1 MYEVQAGMEIFKY
14 VNTIS
19 KAFTI
24 AISYYHQG
32 WEVTV
37 INKETRELIL
47 SLMDDGYGEG
57 HSGVY
62 VSPKVRV

>member
-1 MYEVQAGMEIFKY
+1 MYEVQIGIETFKY

-32 WEVTV
+32 WAVTV

-47 SLMDDGYGEG
+47 SLILYLTLMNNCER
-57 HSGVY
+57 
-62 VSPKVRV
+62 KINLLEQ

>member
-1 MYEVQAGMEIFKY
+1 MYEVKIGLEITKY
-14 VNTIS
+14 TNTIAE
-19 KAFTI
+19 AFTT

>member
-1 MYEVQAGMEIFKY
+1 MYEVQIGIETFKY

-37 INKETRELIL
+37 RNKETRELIL
-47 SLMDDGYGEG
+47 SLMDEGYG
-57 HSGVY
+57 GVY
-62 VSPKVRV
+62 VNPKVRV

>member
-1 MYEVQAGMEIFKY
+1 MYEVQIGIETFKY

-37 INKETRELIL
+37 INKETGELIL
-47 SLMDDGYGEG
+47 SLMDEGYG
-57 HSGVY
+57 GVY